1 MEIFIKN
8 LFIALFALIP
18 MFAVANTTVVSTQK
32 LDDRYGEAQALRAI
46 EKLKTTTDLNERII
60 LEAQIKNY
68 LDNKNRTLVI
78 QERKIPNARTI
89 QY

>member
-1 MEIFIKN
+1 MKN
-8 LFIALFALIP
+8 LFATLFTLIP
-18 MFAVANTTVVSTQK
+18 MVAVANTTIVSAQK
-32 LDDRYGEAQALRAI
+32 LDDHYGEAQVLRAI

-68 LDNKNRTLVI
+68 LDNKNRVLVI
-78 QERKIPNARTI
+78 QERKIPNTRTI

>member
-1 MEIFIKN
+1 MEIFMKN
-8 LFIALFALIP
+8 LFATLFTLIP
-18 MFAVANTTVVSTQK
+18 VITFANTTVVSAQK

-46 EKLKTTTDLNERII
+46 EKLKTSTDLNERII
-60 LEAQIKNY
+60 LEAQVKNY

-78 QERKIPNARTI
+78 KERKMPNARTI

>member
-1 MEIFIKN
+1 MKN

>member
-1 MEIFIKN
+1 MKN
-8 LFIALFALIP
+8 LFATLFALIP
-18 MFAVANTTVVSTQK
+18 MVTVANTTIVSAQK

>member
-1 MEIFIKN
+1 MNK
-8 LFIALFALIP
+8 LFATLFALIP
-18 MFAVANTTVVSTQK
+18 MVAVANTTVVSTQK
-32 LDDRYGEAQALRAI
+32 LGDCYGEAQALRAI

-78 QERKIPNARTI
+78 KERKMPNARTI

>member
-1 MEIFIKN
+1 MKN
-8 LFIALFALIP
+8 LFATLFALIP
-18 MFAVANTTVVSTQK
+18 MVAIANTTVVSTQK

-46 EKLKTTTDLNERII
+46 EKLKTSTDLNERII
-60 LEAQIKNY
+60 LEAQVKNY

-78 QERKIPNARTI
+78 KESKIPNARTI

>member
-1 MEIFIKN
+1 MKN
-8 LFIALFALIP
+8 LFAALFALMP
-18 MFAVANTTVVSTQK
+18 MVAVANTTVVSAQK

-60 LEAQIKNY
+60 LEAQVKNY

-78 QERKIPNARTI
+78 KERKMPNARTI

>member
-1 MEIFIKN
+1 MKN

-60 LEAQIKNY
+60 LEAQVKNY
-68 LDNKNRTLVI
+68 LENKNRTLVI

>member
-1 MEIFIKN
+1 MKN
-8 LFIALFALIP
+8 LFATLFALIP
-18 MFAVANTTVVSTQK
+18 MVAVANTTVVSTQK

-60 LEAQIKNY
+60 LEAQVKNY

-78 QERKIPNARTI
+78 KERKMPNARTI
-89 QY
+89 RY

>member
-1 MEIFIKN
+1 MKN
-8 LFIALFALIP
+8 LFATLVALIP
-18 MFAVANTTVVSTQK
+18 MVVFANTTVVSTQK

>member
-1 MEIFIKN
+1 MKN
-8 LFIALFALIP
+8 LFATLFALIP
-18 MFAVANTTVVSTQK
+18 MVAVANTTVVSAQK
-32 LDDRYGEAQALRAI
+32 LDYRYGEAQALRAI

-78 QERKIPNARTI
+78 KERKMPNARTI